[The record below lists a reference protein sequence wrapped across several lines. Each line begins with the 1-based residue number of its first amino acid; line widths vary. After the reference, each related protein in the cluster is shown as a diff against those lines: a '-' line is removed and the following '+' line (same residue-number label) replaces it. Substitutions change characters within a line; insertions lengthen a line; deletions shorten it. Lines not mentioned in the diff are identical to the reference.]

1 MNMYEH
7 QSKAD
12 VLGGT
17 FLYSY
22 LITHVHANQLMTLSE
37 LLINT
42 NEINSTYYESNLI
55 ISTWSQ
61 NKPFHHLTEKLNYK
75 QHQQQ

>member
-1 MNMYEH
+1 MNIYEH

-22 LITHVHANQLMTLSE
+22 LIVHVHANQLMTLSE

-61 NKPFHHLTEKLNYK
+61 NKPFHHLIEELNY
-75 QHQQQ
+75 